1 MLVLVLR
8 RARVQWRLLA
18 AVAVLVATACTLV
31 GTCTLVL
38 DVTQS
43 RGFDQEVRRTDP
55 TDLSV
60 TAFLVD
66 LPGGDAAGAQDA
78 AAAVVDEVL
87 APMRPTHETTTTS
100 RLRELGEAGRTG
112 SQAYLLATDA
122 LASRADLTG
131 GRWPGASDGR
141 PEVALPD
148 TTARLLGL
156 ELGDRVALGPEL
168 GSDGAEDGVRLVV
181 VGTFRPRAVPD
192 WERDPLGGAG
202 YAAAYSDGLDAA
214 PTYGPFVVDQQAL
227 LDSGS
232 SVNALRVTAYPTLE
246 LADETSLA
254 QAEELLVDGSGR
266 LGARVG
272 ERARLTRLASD
283 LPLTLSR
290 LHAQR
295 ASTAST
301 VRVVLLLGVALSLAA
316 ALLTGRLVGSVR
328 EDERDLLTAMG
339 QGRRQQVLVASAEAS
354 VLALLTAAVA
364 VPAASLLHSSLTRR
378 GDLAA
383 AGLAQGPVVTW
394 TLVVAV
400 GLTAV
405 LLVGA
410 LVLAALRTRPVA
422 DPSPRAGLASHA
434 VDALLVVA
442 AALAWW
448 QLRAREPSS
457 GGAGDV
463 LLTLAPVLCLAVLSV
478 LGVRLVVASLRGAAA
493 LAGRAR
499 GLVAPLAAAQAA
511 QRARA
516 STALVLVTAAV
527 AAAVFALALRTTWDT
542 SQDDQAALQVGTD
555 LALALRAPAGIPD
568 ARRVADALATTT
580 PATTTP
586 ATATPATATPATVAS
601 PVVHRPL
608 ALGRFVGRPGSR
620 PVLVAVDTRRAGA
633 LLRGRLGAQQ
643 SWDAVGR
650 SLAPAAAVEGLPLP
664 EDGQGVSLRGR
675 GPAGSSFTARVTAMV
690 EDPTGFRAA
699 VPAGDVALDGAP
711 HLLRWSAPVG
721 EGVELVAVRLEL
733 DGPTGA
739 DPGVSTSA
747 AVTVTVSV
755 PAVDAARAAGADAP
769 TPDAPTPDT
778 EPWQVRRLQEQG
790 AVGAAAADLLTT
802 GRRTGLRTTLEVDLA
817 WFDYTGADVVTTVL
831 PDPGAVPVAVS
842 QDLVDAVD
850 AAVGDELAAI
860 VGGAALRLEV
870 ATIVPAVPSAPGEVA
885 VLADTDTVSR
895 ALVHAGVLDPV
906 VDRWWVAHPAR
917 GTAGAIAGAALGT
930 VTTREGLAAELSR
943 GPLRVAVPTTLLVLL
958 ALALALFA
966 AAVVLVVGA
975 DRSRTSEAVAR
986 LRALGVPRRPAVGLQ
1001 VAEHLALLVPLT
1013 LVGVLVGAASTVLV
1027 APHLVRSDVGA
1038 APVPT
1043 PVVAWSWPAEL
1054 TVVGGLALVLLLV
1067 TWALSAR
1074 VVRHATASGLRGGAS

>member
-31 GTCTLVL
+31 GTCTLFL

-55 TDLSV
+55 VDLSV

-66 LPGGDAAGAQDA
+66 LPSGDAAGAQEA
-78 AAAVVDEVL
+78 AAGVVDEVL

-100 RLRELGEAGRTG
+100 RLRELEEAGRTG

-122 LASRADLTG
+122 LASRADLTD
-131 GRWPGASDGR
+131 GRWPGASHGR

-168 GSDGAEDGVRLVV
+168 GSDGAEGGVRLVV

-254 QAEELLVDGSGR
+254 QAEELLVDGSVR

-283 LPLTLSR
+283 LPLTLTR

-301 VRVVLLLGVALSLAA
+301 VLVVLLLGVALSLAA

-328 EDERDLLTAMG
+328 EDERELLTAMG

-354 VLALLTAAVA
+354 VLAILTAAVA

-394 TLVVAV
+394 TLVLAV

-410 LVLAALRTRPVA
+410 LVLAALRPRPVA

-448 QLRAREPSS
+448 QLRAQEPSS

-463 LLTLAPVLCLAVLSV
+463 VLTLAPVLCLAVLSL

-568 ARRVADALATTT
+568 ARRVADALV
-580 PATTTP
+580 
-586 ATATPATATPATVAS
+586 TATPATVAS

-643 SWDAVGR
+643 SWDGVGR
-650 SLAPAAAVEGLPLP
+650 ALAPAAAVEGLPLP

-675 GPAGSSFTARVTAMV
+675 GPAGSSFTARVTAVV
-690 EDPTGFRAA
+690 EDATGFRAA

-755 PAVDAARAAGADAP
+755 PAVDPADPA
-769 TPDAPTPDT
+769 PDA

-790 AVGAAAADLLTT
+790 SVGAAAADLLTT

-850 AAVGDELAAI
+850 ATVGDELAAI

-885 VLADTDTVSR
+885 VLADADTVSR

-906 VDRWWVAHPAR
+906 VDRWWAAHPSR
-917 GTAGAIAGAALGT
+917 GTADALAGAALGT

-958 ALALALFA
+958 TLALALFA
-966 AAVVLVVGA
+966 AAVALVVGA
-975 DRSRTSEAVAR
+975 DRSRASEAVAR
-986 LRALGVPRRPAVGLQ
+986 LRALGVSRRRAVGLQ
-1001 VAEHLALLVPLT
+1001 LAEHLALLVPLS

-1027 APHLVRSDVGA
+1027 APHLVRSDVGE

-1054 TVVGGLALVLLLV
+1054 TVLGGLVLVLLLV
-1067 TWALSAR
+1067 TWVLSAR

>member
-55 TDLSV
+55 VDLSV

-66 LPGGDAAGAQDA
+66 LPSGDAAGAQEA
-78 AAAVVDEVL
+78 AADVVDEVL
-87 APMRPTHETTTTS
+87 APMQPTHETTFTS
-100 RLRELGEAGRTG
+100 RLRELDEDGGRTG

-122 LASRADLTG
+122 LATRADLTA
-131 GRWPGASDGR
+131 GRWPAPSDGR
-141 PEVALPD
+141 PEVAVPD

-156 ELGDRVALGPEL
+156 GLGDRVALGQEL
-168 GSDGAEDGVRLVV
+168 GSDGAEGGVRLVV

-246 LADETSLA
+246 LAGETSLR
-254 QAEELLVDGSGR
+254 QAEDLLVDGSGR
-266 LGARVG
+266 LDARVG

-283 LPLTLSR
+283 LPLTLAR

-301 VRVVLLLGVALSLAA
+301 VVVVLLLGVALSLAA

-339 QGRRQQVLVASAEAS
+339 QGRRQQVLTASAEAS
-354 VLALLTAAVA
+354 LLAVLSAVVAL
-364 VPAASLLHSSLTRR
+364 PAASLLHSLLTRR

-383 AGLAQGPVVTW
+383 AGLAHGPVVTW
-394 TLVVAV
+394 TLVLAV
-400 GLTAV
+400 SLTAV

-410 LVLAALRTRPVA
+410 LVVATLRPRPVA
-422 DPSPRAGLASHA
+422 DPSPRSGPARHA
-434 VDALLVVA
+434 VDVLLVVA
-442 AALAWW
+442 AVLAWW
-448 QLRAREPSS
+448 QLRGQESTS
-457 GGAGDV
+457 GGTGDV
-463 LLTLAPVLCLAVLSV
+463 VLTAAPVLCLAVLTV

-499 GLVAPLAAAQAA
+499 GLVWPLATAQAA

-516 STALVLVTAAV
+516 STALVLVTATV

-542 SQDDQAALQVGTD
+542 SQDDQAALRVGTD
-555 LALALRAPAGIPD
+555 LALTLRAPAGIPD
-568 ARRVADALATTT
+568 ARRVADALGAA
-580 PATTTP
+580 PRAP
-586 ATATPATATPATVAS
+586 VAS
-601 PVVHRPL
+601 PVVQRPL
-608 ALGRFVGRPGSR
+608 VLGRFVGSPDAR

-633 LLRGRLGAQQ
+633 LLRGRLDAQQ
-643 SWDAVGR
+643 SWDGVGR
-650 SLAPAAAVEGLPLP
+650 ALAPAAAVEGIPLP
-664 EDGQGVSLRGR
+664 EDGLGVALRGR
-675 GPAGSSFTARVTAMV
+675 GPAGSSLTARVTTVV

-739 DPGVSTSA
+739 APGVATSS

-755 PAVDAARAAGADAP
+755 PPVERPADPADP
-769 TPDAPTPDT
+769 A

-790 AVGAAAADLLTT
+790 PVRAAAAELRTP
-802 GRRTGLRTTLEVDLA
+802 GRATELRTTLDVDLGY
-817 WFDYTGADVVTTVL
+817 FDYTGADVITTVL
-831 PDPGAVPVAVS
+831 PDPTAVPVAVS

-850 AAVGDELAAI
+850 ATVGDELAAI
-860 VGGAALRLEV
+860 VGGASLRLQV
-870 ATIVPAVPSAPGEVA
+870 AAVVPAVPSAPGEVA
-885 VLADTDTVSR
+885 VLADADTLSR
-895 ALVHAGVLDPV
+895 ALVHAGMLDPV
-906 VDRWWVAHPAR
+906 VDRWWVARPPR
-917 GTAGAIAGAALGT
+917 GTTAALAEAGLGS
-930 VTTREGLAAELSR
+930 VTTREGLAAELAR

-958 ALALALFA
+958 ALALVLFA
-966 AAVVLVVGA
+966 AAVALVVGA

-986 LRALGVPRRPAVGLQ
+986 LRALGVSRRQAVRLQ
-1001 VAEHLALLVPLT
+1001 LAEHLALLLPLT
-1013 LVGVLVGAASTVLV
+1013 LAGALVGAASSVLV

-1038 APVPT
+1038 APVPS
-1043 PVVAWSWPAEL
+1043 PVVAWSWAAEL
-1054 TVVGGLALVLLLV
+1054 SVLGALVLVVLLV
-1067 TWALSAR
+1067 TWALTAR
-1074 VVRHATASGLRGGAS
+1074 LVRHSTASRLRGGES